1 MALRHTS
8 MNRPLPWAAALA
20 FASSAGSAI
29 AQEEELANGVTA
41 YNSGHY
47 ETAAGEFY
55 QVVESGQDAVN
66 RQKAEY
72 YLAQSFYKM
81 KLYQP
86 AFQYYGLIV
95 KQGAR
100 HRYYFKA
107 IAGLVNVAE
116 ALHDGA
122 IIPSVLNRSY
132 GSDFERLPEKTLN
145 KVNYLVG
152 MLSYR
157 ANKTDEANE
166 FLSAVPK
173 KSSYYARARYLY
185 GLALVQKSPK
195 DAIKLFKEVMALPV
209 DPAKYYDIDNV
220 RELHPARARPHL
232 LRHGALRQLRD
243 LVRRRSRA
251 SRTTGTRRSSRTA
264 GRSSRTAR
272 PARALGSLEALHAPQ
287 FAGAFAPESWILKAT
302 IYFFNCLYPETKGAI
317 SGFRRI
323 YLPYNE
329 QIKTVLAG
337 DHDFDY
343 FAKLIQKPEGE
354 LPLAVVN
361 YLIGN
366 QRVFGFKEYLDELA
380 TEKERVEGIS
390 SWKEGGLG
398 PEVSQLIDTQEQTL
412 VKLTGKFVQGR
423 LKYAQKTIEGFDS
436 QAEIILFET
445 LKAEKE
451 LIEKGVDSSARL
463 ASQELWRAKVPDPT
477 WDYWAFEGEFWID
490 EIGYYEY
497 TLKNGCAL
505 RQEKSLMERSEDL
518 RDPARPGPGPG
529 FAGGSSGRRR
539 NRGRAPGRGREQE
552 EEEAGQEGRHQGRDQ
567 LVQLG
572 WRGRRA
578 REAGGPR
585 HLEHQVGREGEKV
598 PDRPRQVPDEQ
609 AQRRP
614 ARHEGGREAQRGDRG
629 AQEDHPQDPGRLAAE
644 GRPPLPALPS
654 SGGRRA
660 SSSTSPRMAD
670 YEAVYQKYTE
680 QNKPA

>member
-1 MALRHTS
+1 MAHRLNALFR
-8 MNRPLPWAAALA
+8 LFPWVAALSLACAGAA
-20 FASSAGSAI
+20 F
-29 AQEEELANGVTA
+29 AQEEELSGGVAA

-47 ETAAGEFY
+47 ESAAAEFY
-55 QVVESGQDAVN
+55 HVVEAGQDAVN

-157 ANKTDEANE
+157 ANKIDEAQE

-173 KSSYYARARYLY
+173 KSSYFARARYLY
-185 GLALVQKSPK
+185 GLSLVQKSPK

-220 RELHPARARPHL
+220 RELTRLALARTYYGMGLYDNSVTWFESVPRFSNYWDQ
-232 LRHGALRQLRD
+232 ALFENGWAEFQD
-243 LVRRRSRA
+243 
-251 SRTTGTRRSSRTA
+251 GKA
-264 GRSSRTAR
+264 GKG
-272 PARALGSLEALHAPQ
+272 LGSLEALHAPQ
-287 FAGAFAPESWILKAT
+287 FAGAFAPESWILKGT
-302 IYFFNCLYPETKGAI
+302 IYYFNCLYPETKGAM

-323 YLPYNE
+323 YLPYND
-329 QIKTVLAG
+329 QIKAVLTG

-343 FAKLIQKPEGE
+343 YAKLIQKPEGE

-361 YLIGN
+361 YLLGN
-366 QRVFGFKEYLDELA
+366 QRVLGFKDYLDELA
-380 TEKERVEGIS
+380 KEKDRVDGLS

-398 PEVSQLIDTQEQTL
+398 AEVSQLIDTQEQTL

-423 LKYAQKTIEGFDS
+423 LKYAQKTIEAFDS

-451 LIEKGVDSSARL
+451 LIEKGVDSSAKL
-463 ASQELWRAKVPDPT
+463 ASQDLWRAKVPDPT

-505 RQEKSLMERSEDL
+505 RQE
-518 RDPARPGPGPG
+518 AR
-529 FAGGSSGRRR
+529 
-539 NRGRAPGRGREQE
+539 
-552 EEEAGQEGRHQGRDQ
+552 
-567 LVQLG
+567 
-572 WRGRRA
+572 
-578 REAGGPR
+578 
-585 HLEHQVGREGEKV
+585 
-598 PDRPRQVPDEQ
+598 
-609 AQRRP
+609 
-614 ARHEGGREAQRGDRG
+614 
-629 AQEDHPQDPGRLAAE
+629 
-644 GRPPLPALPS
+644 
-654 SGGRRA
+654 
-660 SSSTSPRMAD
+660 
-670 YEAVYQKYTE
+670 
-680 QNKPA
+680 